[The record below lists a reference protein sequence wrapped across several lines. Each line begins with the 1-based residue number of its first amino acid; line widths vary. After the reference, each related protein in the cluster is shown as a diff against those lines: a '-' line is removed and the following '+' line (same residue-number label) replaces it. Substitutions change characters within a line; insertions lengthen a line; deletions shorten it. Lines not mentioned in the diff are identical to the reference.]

1 MSYLL
6 WLSRT
11 GPAVWGRESDS
22 IWAYPTILF
31 LHTLGLSLLV
41 GFATAI
47 DLRILGYSRA
57 LPLGSLR
64 RVFRIVWTGF
74 WINAASGTMLLI
86 MTPAKLANP
95 TFDIKLACVALGV
108 VTTLWIRSEVFGVAP
123 AVGAASQVST
133 LGRVL
138 AAGSLFL
145 WAAAI
150 VAGRL
155 TAYIGNT
162 R

>member
-1 MSYLL
+1 MTYLV
-6 WLSRT
+6 WLSHT
-11 GPAVWGRESDS
+11 GLPTWARESES

-47 DLRILGYSRA
+47 DLRILGYSTA
-57 LPLGSLR
+57 LPLRSLR
-64 RVFRIVWTGF
+64 RFFRIVWTGF

-86 MTPAKLANP
+86 MTPAKLSNP
-95 TFDIKLACVALGV
+95 TFDTKLVLIGLGV
-108 VTTLWIRSEVFGVAP
+108 VTTLWIRREVFAAP
-123 AVGAASQVST
+123 ARGSQGEASRLGRWLAGGSLLLWGAA
-133 LGRVL
+133 
-138 AAGSLFL
+138 
-145 WAAAI
+145 I
-150 VAGRL
+150 IAGRL